1 MPVSVNA
8 GKYPSRVQRLAVLDG
23 YRAVAALL
31 VVTTHVSFSTGFV
44 LNLPL
49 GAVFSR
55 FDIGVAI
62 FFLLSGFLL
71 YRPWARAGLT
81 GSTPPAIGTYLK
93 HRFFRIMPAYW
104 TVVMAVLLILPT
116 AALTAGTAI
125 TNLTLTQFYIFG
137 MQVEGLTQMWS
148 VGVEVSF
155 YLALPLIGWAVLRR
169 FAGTPGSAKRQ
180 LVALGLMWI
189 VGAGFTAFRT
199 VGPLSGELGTGFWVI
214 GFLDWFAVG
223 MVTGLAYELLAQPNP
238 PVWAQRMRSLANET
252 TTCLV
257 LAGALFIAAATPL
270 AGPYLLIG
278 DGFGDF
284 IRHMLY
290 PIIALLF
297 LLPGF
302 LASDREGILHSFL
315 TSPAMIFLGKI
326 SYGIFLW
333 HLLVRD
339 LLAYYLNVPPFGGG
353 FWWLL
358 PLTIAITIGVAWASW
373 LGIEEPLIRYSRR
386 SKADT
391 PAAPSP
397 APSGADS
404 REPVG
409 RNANTTQNTTANK

>member
-1 MPVSVNA
+1 M
-8 GKYPSRVQRLAVLDG
+8 QRLAVLDG

-31 VVTTHVSFSTGFV
+31 VVTTHVSFSTGLV

-49 GAVFSR
+49 GAVLAR
-55 FDIGVAI
+55 FDIGVSI

-81 GSTPPAIGTYLK
+81 GLQMPAIGTYFK
-93 HRFFRIMPAYW
+93 RRFFRIMPAYW
-104 TVVMAVLLILPT
+104 AVVIAVLLVLPT
-116 AALTAGTAI
+116 AVLTTGTAI
-125 TNLTLTQFYIFG
+125 TNLTLTQFYVFG

-155 YLALPLIGWAVLRR
+155 YVALPVVGWIVLRR
-169 FAGTPGSAKRQ
+169 TAGTPGSAKRQ
-180 LVALGLMWI
+180 LVVLGLMWL
-189 VGAGFTAFRT
+189 VGASFTAIRT

-214 GFLDWFAVG
+214 GFFDWFAVG
-223 MVTGLAYELLAQPNP
+223 MIAGLAYELLARPNP
-238 PVWAQRMRSLANET
+238 PLWARRMQALANET

-257 LAGALFIAAATPL
+257 LAGALFVAACTPL

-284 IRHMLY
+284 IRHLLY
-290 PIIALLF
+290 PVIALLF

-302 LASDREGILHSFL
+302 LASNREDVLHRFL
-315 TSPAMIFLGKI
+315 TSPTMLFLGKI

-339 LLAYYLNVPPFGGG
+339 LLAHYLGVPPFGGG

-358 PLTIAITIGVAWASW
+358 PLTVAITIGVSWASW
-373 LGIEEPLIRYSRR
+373 IGIEEPLIRYSRR
-386 SKADT
+386 SRAVATAPPESSEANVRAVADQ
-391 PAAPSP
+391 
-397 APSGADS
+397 D
-404 REPVG
+404 
-409 RNANTTQNTTANK
+409 TTTSQNTTATK

>member
-1 MPVSVNA
+1 VAANT
-8 GKYPSRVQRLAVLDG
+8 GKYHNRVQRLVVLDG

-81 GSTPPAIGTYLK
+81 GSPSPAIGTYAK
-93 HRFFRIMPAYW
+93 RRFFRIMPAYW
-104 TVVMAVLLILPT
+104 AVVIAVLLILPT
-116 AALTAGTAI
+116 AVLTAGTAL

-137 MQVEGLTQMWS
+137 MQIEGLTQMWS
-148 VGVEVSF
+148 VGVEASF
-155 YLALPLIGWAVLRR
+155 YIALPIIGWIALRKR
-169 FAGTPGSAKRQ
+169 AGAPGSAKRQ
-180 LVALGLMWI
+180 LVVLVLMWLI
-189 VGAGFTAFRT
+189 GASFTAFRT

-223 MVTGLAYELLAQPNP
+223 MVTGLAYELLARPNP
-238 PVWAQRMRSLANET
+238 PLWAQRMQSVANET
-252 TTCLV
+252 ATSLV
-257 LAGALFIAAATPL
+257 LAGALFIAACTPL

-302 LASDREGILHSFL
+302 LGDNRDGVLHRFL
-315 TSPAMIFLGKI
+315 TSPTMLFLGKI

-339 LLAYYLNVPPFGGG
+339 LLAYYFNVPSFGGG

-373 LGIEEPLIRYSRR
+373 VGIEEPLIRYSRR
-386 SKADT
+386 STSESATISD
-391 PAAPSP
+391 SP
-397 APSGADS
+397 APDVRGTGAQ
-404 REPVG
+404 ETT
-409 RNANTTQNTTANK
+409 TTQNTTANK